1 GARALAREA
10 ARRHHRVRTR
20 FDHLAERLGTASPL
34 AILERGYAVVHAPD
48 GSVVTDAGDLAVGE
62 ALEIRLA
69 RGRATAEVTDVEPEE
84 EP

>member
-1 GARALAREA
+1 M
-10 ARRHHRVRTR
+10 
-20 FDHLAERLGTASPL
+20 
-34 AILERGYAVVHAPD
+34 VHAPD